1 MSPSSES
8 RATLRITKAQK
19 CPRQKVLSKATITS
33 PWWTLQRNDTGGPME
48 WIEAGVDDQDYQVVK
63 LSGECDLYSAPRFAR
78 AMIERIESGAC
89 RLKLELT
96 EVKYLDS
103 TGVGALIRILQTAK
117 HSGCAM
123 F

>member
-1 MSPSSES
+1 
-8 RATLRITKAQK
+8 
-19 CPRQKVLSKATITS
+19 
-33 PWWTLQRNDTGGPME
+33 ME

-63 LSGECDLYSAPRFAR
+63 LSGECDLYSAPSFAR

-89 RLKLELT
+89 RLKLDLT

-123 F
+123 FFCGISGSPREVLQMSNILLLMHEEDHTGGEP